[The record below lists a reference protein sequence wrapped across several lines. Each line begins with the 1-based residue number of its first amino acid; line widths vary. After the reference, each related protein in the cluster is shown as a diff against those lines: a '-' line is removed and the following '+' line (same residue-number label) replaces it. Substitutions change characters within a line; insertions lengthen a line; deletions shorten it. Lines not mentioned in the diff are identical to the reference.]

1 MEIIPVIDIMNNV
14 AVHGKSGN
22 RKEYKPLKTVLCD
35 SSNPID
41 IIKKY
46 KENGAEKV
54 YIADL
59 NAIMGNGNNFNL
71 IKELDIYKIVD
82 AGISNKEDI
91 EHIRNLN
98 ICNKLIVGTETLN
111 DLTILNDENI
121 ILSLDFKDGKLLN
134 YELNDILEN
143 INKNIPLII
152 LDISSVGTQKGINR
166 ELIKNIIDKTN
177 NPIYIGGG
185 IKDENDLKDAYNLG
199 VHGVLIATA
208 VHKGILNLKE
218 IIEKYKDK

>member
-1 MEIIPVIDIMNNV
+1 MEIIPVIDIMNNI

-22 RKEYKPLKTVLCD
+22 REEYKPLKTVLCD

-59 NAIMGNGNNFNL
+59 NAIMGNGNNFSI

-111 DLTILNDENI
+111 DLTILNNENI

-152 LDISSVGTQKGINR
+152 LDISSVGTQKGINK

-199 VHGVLIATA
+199 AQGVLIATSI
-208 VHKGILNLKE
+208 HKGILNLKE
-218 IIEKYKDK
+218 IIEKYKI

>member
-1 MEIIPVIDIMNNV
+1 MEIIPVIDIMNNI

-22 RKEYKPLKTVLCD
+22 RETYKPLKTVLCD
-35 SSNPID
+35 SSNPIN
-41 IIKKY
+41 IIEKY

-59 NAIMGNGNNFNL
+59 DAIMKNGNNFN
-71 IKELDIYKIVD
+71 IIRELDIYKIVD
-82 AGISNKEDI
+82 AGISTKKDI
-91 EHIRNLN
+91 EYMRNLN
-98 ICNKLIVGTETLN
+98 ICDKLIVGTETLD

-134 YELNDILEN
+134 YELNDILGN

-152 LDISSVGTQKGINR
+152 LDISSVGTEKGINK
-166 ELIKNIIDKTN
+166 ELIKNIMDKTN

-185 IKDENDLKDAYNLG
+185 IKDKNDLKDAYDLG
-199 VHGVLIATA
+199 TQGVLIATA
-208 VHKGILNLKE
+208 IHRGILDLKE
-218 IIEKYKDK
+218 IIEKYK

>member
-1 MEIIPVIDIMNNV
+1 MEIIPVIDIMNNI

-22 RKEYKPLKTVLCD
+22 REEYKPLKTVLCD

-41 IIKKY
+41 IVKKY

-59 NAIMGNGNNFNL
+59 NAIMGNGDNFNI

-82 AGISNKEDI
+82 AGISTKEDI
-91 EHIRNLN
+91 EYIRNLN

-152 LDISSVGTQKGINR
+152 LDISSVGTQKGINK
-166 ELIKNIIDKTN
+166 ELIKNIINKTN

-199 VHGVLIATA
+199 VHGVLIGTA